1 MASELSDAIRLLV
14 QERGISEDLIRKT
27 IEEFLLAAYKKKFGT
42 SDNAVVQ
49 FSDEDGEVTLF
60 AQKEIVDEVYDP
72 VSEIELVEAKE
83 YDDEAEVGDEL
94 LIEINPQEFDRV
106 AVQSAKQ
113 KARQTLREIQKD
125 TLYSEFS
132 DKVGEMIIGYYQR
145 ERNGNIFVDLGKT
158 EGLMPKRYQSPRETY
173 RPNDRIKAL
182 IYEVNKTP
190 TGLQIILS
198 RTHTEFVKR
207 VFELEVPEIYDQTVS
222 IFKLVREPGYRT
234 KIAVY
239 SNREDVD
246 PVGACVGL
254 RGVRIQSIVREL
266 EGEKVD
272 ILKYE
277 NDPRTFIKNALSPA
291 EVSHVVILDEAKR
304 QALAV
309 VPENQLSLA
318 IGKQGLNVRLA
329 NRLADW
335 NIDVKTE
342 AQFGEMDIAAE
353 TKRAVSALFGESI
366 GPGEEEEEITR
377 ISELPGI
384 TDSLVTALKGNGL
397 EYIEDLV
404 ALSEE
409 EMNAL
414 TGLDENDV
422 KELRQTIA
430 ESVEIIE
437 EQEEAAEAEE
447 AEEAEEGEGA
457 EEEPSEEE
465 AAATQEVPE
474 EEPAAESEDAPE
486 MTEVPESAEAE
497 TAPEAEVEPE
507 AEEAPAEV
515 EAAETAAAAEADTE
529 EEAEAEE
536 EEEEG
541 DEITFVS
548 ELPNISDELV
558 EKLKANNIEEV
569 LDLLELS
576 EEQLTALEGFSA
588 EDVAEVRQIISEN
601 IEVIEQDEEEE
612 E

>member
-437 EQEEAAEAEE
+437 EQEEAAEAAE
-447 AEEAEEGEGA
+447 AEEAEEGAG
-457 EEEPSEEE
+457 EEPS
-465 AAATQEVPE
+465 ADEVPE
-474 EEPAAESEDAPE
+474 EEPAAETEEAPE
-486 MTEVPESAEAE
+486 MTEVPESAEAG
-497 TAPEAEVEPE
+497 TAREAEVEPE
-507 AEEAPAEV
+507 AGEAPAEV
-515 EAAETAAAAEADTE
+515 EASETVATGEAGTE

-576 EEQLTALEGFSA
+576 EEQLTDLEGFSA

-601 IEVIEQDEEEE
+601 VEVIEQDEEEE